1 MSESDRVGAWLF
13 EKQLLFVLL
22 SQCREHLHRIR
33 QAVCVRASV
42 SGSEGVSE
50 SERVSERVTECD

>member
-1 MSESDRVGAWLF
+1 MSERVSESDRVGAWLF

-22 SQCREHLHRIR
+22 LQCREHLHRIK
-33 QAVCVRASV
+33 QAECESHSM

-50 SERVSERVTECD
+50 SE